1 MCEASQTPSPHLV
14 GHDVSSDFNE
24 EGVQLSLVPFFKH
37 LQWGGGERGRK
48 RDKLEMRKEERDRG
62 KHRKDVRT
70 SRDVL
75 RQTAIF
81 TYL

>member
-1 MCEASQTPSPHLV
+1 MLAVISMRKESNSPLFH
-14 GHDVSSDFNE
+14 
-24 EGVQLSLVPFFKH
+24 SLNTCR
-37 LQWGGGERGRK
+37 GGERGERGRK

-70 SRDVL
+70 SRDVS
-75 RQTAIF
+75 RQTPIF